1 MAKKEKLKLKKV
13 IVGKEQND
21 STKLRWTKRAG
32 DPGLISEKTANAFRK
47 DSVK

>member
-13 IVGKEQND
+13 IGKEQND
-21 STKLRWTKRAG
+21 TASMRVLKRGG
-32 DPGLISEKTANAFRK
+32 DPGLISEKTANVFKK